1 MMEQDEA
8 LPFTRV
14 FNLGSINRDGADV
27 VFEASPEERARIATW
42 AGITAVDSFTASI
55 RLTKQS
61 ATRFSVHADL
71 VAAVEQACVVTLVPI
86 RATLEIPIHRELH
99 LTQMAR
105 PLKNIELGEA
115 AGDDEVPD
123 EIDNLHYDLAEPL
136 LEEFALALD
145 PSPRAPGVAFAAPV
159 EDDPKP
165 ESPFAVLKNLGKRT

>member
-1 MMEQDEA
+1 MTEPVED
-8 LPFTRV
+8 LPFTRE

-27 VFEASPEERARIATW
+27 AFEASPEECARIAIW
-42 AGITAVDSFTASI
+42 ADITSVDSFKASI

-71 VAAVEQACVVTLVPI
+71 VAVVEQACVVTLAPV
-86 RATLEIPIHRELH
+86 RSTLEIPIHRELH

-145 PSPRAPGVAFAAPV
+145 PYPRAPGVEFAAPA
-159 EDDPKP
+159 EDDQKP
-165 ESPFAVLKNLGKRT
+165 ESPFAVLKNLGKQS

>member
-1 MMEQDEA
+1 MMEQVEG
-8 LPFTRV
+8 LPFTRE

-71 VAAVEQACVVTLVPI
+71 VAAVEQACVVTLVPV
-86 RATLEIPIHRELH
+86 RSTPEIPIHRELH

-115 AGDDEVPD
+115 AGEDEVP
-123 EIDNLHYDLAEPL
+123 EGIANMYSNLAKTL
-136 LEEFALALD
+136 LEEFA
-145 PSPRAPGVAFAAPV
+145 RH
-159 EDDPKP
+159 
-165 ESPFAVLKNLGKRT
+165 